1 MKQLI
6 GNLSEARKGICVCVL
21 LFIFEMV
28 YTDKTS
34 MNDLWEG
41 QHEKDGETK
50 NLLMTCRVA
59 NSNLH
64 SSTETHHVVE
74 KIDYAQEYQ

>member
-1 MKQLI
+1 
-6 GNLSEARKGICVCVL
+6 
-21 LFIFEMV
+21 
-28 YTDKTS
+28 